1 MNKRILDITC
11 GMRGIWFDKHHPAA
25 IYCDR
30 RKEHFVSEHGTV
42 KSVRNIDVNPDVL
55 CDFTNLPFDD
65 GKFDLVVFDP
75 PHLIGND
82 NSWIKKM
89 YSYYPTKEDALRDIK
104 KGFDEGMRV
113 LRDGGV
119 LIFKW
124 AETRIPTR
132 DIINAIGTEPLFGH
146 RSGKKS
152 NTHWM
157 CFMKIPKD
165 ETYDTSCTS

>member
-1 MNKRILDITC
+1 
-11 GMRGIWFDKHHPAA
+11 
-25 IYCDR
+25 
-30 RKEHFVSEHGTV
+30 
-42 KSVRNIDVNPDVL
+42 
-55 CDFTNLPFDD
+55 
-65 GKFDLVVFDP
+65 
-75 PHLIGND
+75 
-82 NSWIKKM
+82 
-89 YSYYPTKEDALRDIK
+89 
-104 KGFDEGMRV
+104 MRV

-124 AETRIPTR
+124 AETSIPTR
-132 DIINAIGTEPLFGH
+132 DIINAIGTEPLFRH